1 MSATSMHKLDQQ
13 FINNAWVK
21 SHGERRLAVT
31 NPFEETVIAE
41 VTAGDARD
49 VEAAVTAAANAFEG
63 WQALSGAERAVYLE
77 AFAEGLTSRREALVE
92 MSCRNNGKIRAEAE
106 IDLDDAIGCYRY
118 YAEQA
123 RALDARQ
130 GAVVAHDVE
139 GYAAHSY
146 QEPAG
151 VVGLITPWNFPL
163 VTSAW
168 KVAPALAAGCT
179 LVIKPSEVTPLPE
192 QVMAEIALEAGLPA
206 GVFNLLHGDGEGIGA
221 PLTRHPRIDKISFTG
236 SNGVG
241 EKVMQAAACGTRGVS
256 LELGGKSAIIVL
268 EDADIDDAADWVM
281 AGIYFN
287 AGQICS
293 ATSRLLVHEAI
304 ADDLHTALASRID
317 ALVLGDPLDADTQM
331 GPMTSARQRDTVLG
345 YLNVA
350 REEGLTALRDD
361 THRSLPTKGYF
372 VAPTLYTDVPVES
385 RLWREEI
392 FGPVL
397 CSRRVADE
405 AEAIRL
411 ANDSDFGLVATVV
424 SGDARRAQQVGRR
437 LRAGV
442 VWYNSEQLPLVQASW
457 GGFKRSGIGREL
469 GPWGLAGYL
478 EVKHIIGPVLD

>member
-1 MSATSMHKLDQQ
+1 MHKLDHQ
-13 FINNAWVK
+13 FINNEWVK

-41 VTAGDARD
+41 VSAGDARD
-49 VEAAVTAAANAFEG
+49 VQAAVAAAAAVGGFG
-63 WQALSGAERAVYLE
+63 AGALAVYLE
-77 AFAEGLTSRREALVE
+77 AFAEGLVSRRDALVE

-118 YAEQA
+118 YAAQA

-130 GAVVAHDVE
+130 GAEVAHDVE
-139 GYAAHSY
+139 GYVAH
-146 QEPAG
+146 
-151 VVGLITPWNFPL
+151 TPWNFPL

-221 PLTRHPRIDKISFTG
+221 PLTAHPRIDKISFTG
-236 SNGVG
+236 SNVVG

-256 LELGGKSAIIVL
+256 LELGGKSPIIVL
-268 EDADIDDAADWVM
+268 DDADVEEAADWVM

-304 ADDLHTALASRID
+304 ADDLHAALANRID
-317 ALVLGDPLDADTQM
+317 ALVLGDPLDAATQM

-350 REEGLTALRDD
+350 REEGLTALRDGS
-361 THRSLPTKGYF
+361 HRSLPAKGYF

-411 ANDSDFGLVATVV
+411 ANDCDFGLVATVV
-424 SGDARRAQQVGRR
+424 SGDAKRAQQIGRR